1 MTNLPVNLKTESL
14 HTHLKPYPAQKQGT
28 ESTSG
33 REAAPFD
40 DKKVSGTSKPADQQ
54 GTEQVTAK
62 VKPEDFTQKIH
73 ESKESEASTD
83 ADVKQAVTRLNQY
96 VQSIERELNFS
107 IEKETGKTIVKVI
120 DSHTNEVIRQLPS
133 ETAIA
138 IAKQVKE
145 NRNLGFKG
153 TA

>member
-14 HTHLKPYPAQKQGT
+14 HTHLKSYPAQKQGT

-33 REAAPFD
+33 LQAAPLNE
-40 DKKVSGTSKPADQQ
+40 KKVSGMNRPADQQ

-62 VKPEDFTQKIH
+62 VNSEDFTRKTN
-73 ESKESEASTD
+73 ESKESQQSTD

-107 IEKETGKTIVKVI
+107 VEKETGKTIVKVI

>member
-1 MTNLPVNLKTESL
+1 VNS
-14 HTHLKPYPAQKQGT
+14 
-28 ESTSG
+28 
-33 REAAPFD
+33 
-40 DKKVSGTSKPADQQ
+40 
-54 GTEQVTAK
+54 
-62 VKPEDFTQKIH
+62 EDFTRKTN
-73 ESKESEASTD
+73 ESKESQQSTD

-107 IEKETGKTIVKVI
+107 VEKETGKTIVKVI